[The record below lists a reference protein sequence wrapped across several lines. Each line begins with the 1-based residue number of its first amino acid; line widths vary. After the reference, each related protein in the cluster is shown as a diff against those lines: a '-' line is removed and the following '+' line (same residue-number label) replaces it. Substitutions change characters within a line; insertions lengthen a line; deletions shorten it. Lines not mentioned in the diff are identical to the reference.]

1 MWKFIDI
8 AIDVDIVYYQT
19 IIFFKD
25 LSTFKSSCSMAQI
38 FFMILVSLLCTYQNV
53 FVQNV
58 LIAEDDGSN
67 YRILLKVPTRA
78 SIG

>member
-8 AIDVDIVYYQT
+8 DVDTVYYQT
-19 IIFFKD
+19 YIFFLIYLL
-25 LSTFKSSCSMAQI
+25 LSHQYGTD
-38 FFMILVSLLCTYQNV
+38 ILYDFGISITYQNV

-67 YRILLKVPTRA
+67 YRILLKVPTE
-78 SIG
+78 IYL